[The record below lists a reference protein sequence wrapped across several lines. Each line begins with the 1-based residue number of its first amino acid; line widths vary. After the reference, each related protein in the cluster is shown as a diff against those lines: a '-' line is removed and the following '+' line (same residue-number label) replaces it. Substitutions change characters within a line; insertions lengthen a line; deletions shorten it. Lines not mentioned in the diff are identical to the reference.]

1 MSRMGDLASLT
12 RLGSGA
18 GARES
23 AADLSSGLTIRI
35 DAEEVTRALDNL
47 DKRQSAKAMKAAVR
61 AGGKYLKPKMKADAP
76 VGPTG
81 NLRKKVGSRVKKGR
95 KSGDYFAAVR
105 SFSRHH
111 HLVVMGTRD
120 RFTKSGAFRGRMPAN
135 DFVARVADAHEEG
148 AIHAAQ
154 EELLRQLDL

>member
-1 MSRMGDLASLT
+1 MSI
-12 RLGSGA
+12 
-18 GARES
+18 E
-23 AADLSSGLTIRI
+23 IRI
-35 DAEEVTRALDNL
+35 DADEVTRALDNL
-47 DKRQSAKAMKAAVR
+47 DKRQSTKAIKAAVKK
-61 AGGKYLKPKMKADAP
+61 GGQYLKPKVKAAAP

-81 NLRKKVGSRVKKGR
+81 NLRKKVGSRVKKSR
-95 KSGDYFAAVR
+95 KDANSYYSVTTSFA
-105 SFSRHH
+105 RHR
-111 HLVVMGTRD
+111 HLVIDGTRD